1 MGTEKKEANLPDII
15 KSRKILPLEVKK
27 NIIYNIFF
35 NCLLFIIMIIITL
48 IVNLSFNK
56 LSMKDFDSYIDI
68 IQIFCCIISVS
79 VLEVAYRKGS
89 GRIGMYGIEMLVFS
103 ICILFVPYMYISK
116 LNNEFLKNSLTGF
129 FIYYFLKSLG
139 IYIYIRYSYLNE
151 NMSDVKEIVKEE
163 KKGYIDEE
171 STKTLKLQKMKQEK
185 SKIEMEEK
193 LKKEE
198 ELKKSEEMK
207 KIKKPKKKLK
217 KG

>member
-15 KSRKILPLEVKK
+15 KSRKIFPLEVKK

-151 NMSDVKEIVKEE
+151 NMSD
-163 KKGYIDEE
+163 EE

-185 SKIEMEEK
+185 SKIEIEEK

-217 KG
+217 KGGGVQK